1 MSEIQV
7 SANQTV
13 HMSSFVDGA
22 ATQRF
27 TVKRRL
33 YNEANYVVLGVYL
46 GGTPESSQTFN
57 AINVPTVFEIV
68 CESNWAKYGTE
79 WKRSAERLKY
89 FNNPGEIVVRLESD
103 DAWGGDGDFNDL
115 IIQLI
120 LK

>member
-1 MSEIQV
+1 MAEIQV

-13 HMSSFVDGA
+13 QMSSFVDGA

-33 YNEANYVVLGVYL
+33 YTEADFIVLGIYQ
-46 GGTPESSQTFN
+46 GGTPAGSQTFN
-57 AINVPTVFEIV
+57 AINVPTVFEII
-68 CESNWAKYGTE
+68 CDSNWAKYGTE
-79 WKRSAERLKY
+79 WKRSAERVKY
-89 FNNPGEIVVRLESD
+89 FNNPNDTVVRVECA

-115 IIQLI
+115 VVQLI